1 MRFILIL
8 SNILLN
14 VLLAFTY
21 RSNYIQVIGSISSFR
36 NSFIVDGNVSIHS
49 FDISLKI
56 EHNDYGEVK
65 NHELLNSEYYIETGS
80 YRIYETSLSTSIG
93 LSLGNFRSFTILK
106 SSIIGV
112 ITQSV
117 GFYYGVGGSLS
128 FTEGLTL
135 GFNVDDF
142 EPFSGNVRFLGY
154 VSYSDTNLIDRIYLS
169 VSKSAI
175 STLSFEVLSEVRLLK
190 LEYFSVNV
198 GLGYNGSFGGRQ
210 LYPYLTTL
218 KLILPYG
225 FEIFNTTR
233 FSEFAY
239 DTSVGITYEF
249 GSILQQD

>member
-14 VLLAFTY
+14 TLLALAY
-21 RSNYIQVIGSISSFR
+21 QSNYIQVIGSLSSLK
-36 NSFIVDGNVSIHS
+36 NSFIVDGGVSIYS

-56 EHNDYGEVK
+56 EYNDYGEVK
-65 NHELLNSEYYIETGS
+65 NYGLLNSEYYIETGS
-80 YRIYETSLSTSIG
+80 YRIYETLLSASIG
-93 LSLGNFRSFTILK
+93 INLGNFRSFTILK
-106 SSIIGV
+106 SSVISA

-128 FTEGLTL
+128 FAEGLVL

-169 VSKSAI
+169 ISKSVI
-175 STLSFEVLSEVRLLK
+175 STLGFEVLSEVRLLK

-239 DTSVGITYEF
+239 DTSIGITYEF
-249 GSILQQD
+249 DSIQ